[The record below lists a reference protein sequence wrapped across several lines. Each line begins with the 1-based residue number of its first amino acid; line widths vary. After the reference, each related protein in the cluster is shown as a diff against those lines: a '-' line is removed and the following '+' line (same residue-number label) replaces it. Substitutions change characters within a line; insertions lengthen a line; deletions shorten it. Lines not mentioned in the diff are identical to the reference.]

1 MEPTASNSTA
11 QLLHLTNMHI
21 SELQLRVA
29 CLEQELITG
38 AQYITDA
45 RAVLAENA
53 TRVANDAAKAADE
66 DVATATVAGDE
77 REAKRKQKIVLRSLG
92 SLTGFK
98 DAPVDPDRHARQ
110 LPGLRKCDG
119 MMFTIRRAFSSA
131 IGTTITE
138 ALNHPA
144 NNAADIDPDTGE
156 GWSRDPIAEP
166 YTNEEIGASPTTHQL
181 HLD

>member
-1 MEPTASNSTA
+1 
-11 QLLHLTNMHI
+11 MHI
-21 SELQLRVA
+21 SDLQLRVA
-29 CLEQELITG
+29 CLEQELVTA

-53 TRVANDAAKAADE
+53 TRMANDAAKAADV
-66 DVATATVAGDE
+66 DVATATVAWEE
-77 REAKRKQKIVLRSLG
+77 REAKRKQKIVLRSLS

-131 IGTTITE
+131 IGTTI
-138 ALNHPA
+138 ADGLNDPN
-144 NNAADIDPDTGE
+144 NNAADIDPDKRE
-156 GWSRDPIAEP
+156 GWSRDPIAMP
-166 YTNEEIGASPTTHQL
+166 YNDEEIGTSPTSHHL
-181 HLD
+181 HLN

>member
-66 DVATATVAGDE
+66 DVATATVARDA
-77 REAKRKQKIVLRSLG
+77 REAKRKRNIVLRSLS
-92 SLTGFK
+92 SLAGFK
-98 DAPVDPDRHARQ
+98 EAPVDPDRFARQ
-110 LPGLRKCDG
+110 LPGLCKCNG
-119 MMFTIRRAFSSA
+119 TMFTIRGAFSSA
-131 IGTTITE
+131 IGTTISK
-138 ALNHPA
+138 ALNDPD
-144 NNAADIDPDTGE
+144 NNARDIDSDK
-156 GWSRDPIAEP
+156 
-166 YTNEEIGASPTTHQL
+166 
-181 HLD
+181 

>member
-53 TRVANDAAKAADE
+53 TRVANDAARAADE
-66 DVATATVAGDE
+66 DVATATVAGDT
-77 REAKRKQKIVLRSLG
+77 REAKWKRNIILRSLG
-92 SLTGFK
+92 SGAGFK
-98 DAPVDPDRHARQ
+98 EAPIDPDRFARQ

-119 MMFTIRRAFSSA
+119 TMFTIRGAFSSA

-138 ALNHPA
+138 RLNDPD
-144 NNAADIDPDTGE
+144 NNAADIDSDKKE

-166 YTNEEIGASPTTHQL
+166 YTNEEIGTFSTTQHL